1 MFTATKDIKLPTT
14 ITGSLPRP
22 LWYTENLGRRS
33 FMEAMIN
40 SRFREQYT
48 DAVSCFLR
56 DQELAGLDI
65 VTDGDARF
73 DTETGGYSWFSYPL
87 MRLDGI
93 AYAQAY
99 GRPELMGRMPFPR
112 GHILHEGLEAR
123 LQPTITGPIGRGK
136 LHYTPIFLTAQAS
149 PRGLSNSAPSPP
161 NC

>member
-40 SRFREQYT
+40 ARFREQYT

-87 MRLDGI
+87 MRLEGIDYSQRLWPSGADGPR
-93 AYAQAY
+93 AVCA
-99 GRPELMGRMPFPR
+99 RP
-112 GHILHEGLEAR
+112 
-123 LQPTITGPIGRGK
+123 
-136 LHYTPIFLTAQAS
+136 Y
-149 PRGLSNSAPSPP
+149 PS
-161 NC
+161 